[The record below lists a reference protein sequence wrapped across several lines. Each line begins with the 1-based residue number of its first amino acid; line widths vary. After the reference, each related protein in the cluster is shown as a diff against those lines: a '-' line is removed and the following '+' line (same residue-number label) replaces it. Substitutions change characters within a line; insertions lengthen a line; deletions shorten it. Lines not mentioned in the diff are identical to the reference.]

1 MSPKPRCWGSKGS
14 TVLLTRRLAGQAGS
28 WASHGKPKA
37 NVEASDFL
45 LSGHDGA
52 GGGGG
57 GLVEE
62 QGRGCLV
69 FTGFRA
75 YLGSMGYKP
84 ILC

>member
-1 MSPKPRCWGSKGS
+1 MSPKPRCWCSKGS

-28 WASHGKPKA
+28 WASHRKPKA
-37 NVEASDFL
+37 NVEASDYL
-45 LSGHDGA
+45 LSGHAEWSGV
-52 GGGGG
+52 G
-57 GLVEE
+57 VEE

-69 FTGFRA
+69 FTGYRA